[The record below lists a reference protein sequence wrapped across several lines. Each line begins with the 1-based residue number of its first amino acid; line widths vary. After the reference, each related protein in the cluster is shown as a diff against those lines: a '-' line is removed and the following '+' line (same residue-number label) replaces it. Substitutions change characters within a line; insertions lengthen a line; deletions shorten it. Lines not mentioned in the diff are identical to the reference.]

1 MGFKAK
7 PRSPCHFSPIEGKME
22 MFCHLHDFVPPAF
35 GLPASSMSIQDR
47 HVTDPSSQAVVSPK
61 PTHWCLLH
69 HNDRAKVEC
78 RSSSPWIKDGLRIL
92 CYSPLESGL
101 V

>member
-1 MGFKAK
+1 
-7 PRSPCHFSPIEGKME
+7 

-47 HVTDPSSQAVVSPK
+47 RVTDPSSQAVVSLK

-69 HNDRAKVEC
+69 RNDRAKVEC
-78 RSSSPWIKDGLRIL
+78 HSPSPWIKDGLRIL
-92 CYSPLESGL
+92 CHSSHQEVKTLYSPLESGL